1 VSIPSSVTHI
11 GYNAFEG
18 CDGLE
23 KVNISDISAW
33 CNISIDFDSANQ
45 WYYPHHLYLNGE
57 EVKNLVIPEDIEA
70 INGYAFYSCD
80 GLTSVTIPLS
90 VTSIGNGAFEWCTGL
105 TSVSIPS
112 SVTSIGFWAFRH
124 CTGLTEVSIPSS
136 VTSIGGGAFWG
147 CYGLT
152 SVTCMWDEPITAD
165 EIVFYETYNCPLYVP
180 VGTREKYQT
189 TEPWSRFS
197 TIIEKDMSGVD
208 DVNLSQETGV
218 SVVDGAICVS
228 GDEPVRIVAMNG
240 VTVYSGSGNCSV
252 NVAKGIYIVIVGGKS
267 HKVAVK

>member
-1 VSIPSSVTHI
+1 
-11 GYNAFEG
+11 
-18 CDGLE
+18 
-23 KVNISDISAW
+23 
-33 CNISIDFDSANQ
+33 
-45 WYYPHHLYLNGE
+45 
-57 EVKNLVIPEDIEA
+57 
-70 INGYAFYSCD
+70 
-80 GLTSVTIPLS
+80 
-90 VTSIGNGAFEWCTGL
+90 
-105 TSVSIPS
+105 
-112 SVTSIGFWAFRH
+112 
-124 CTGLTEVSIPSS
+124 
-136 VTSIGGGAFWG
+136 
-147 CYGLT
+147 
-152 SVTCMWDEPITAD
+152 MWDEPITAD

-252 NVAKGIYIVIVGGKS
+252 NVAKGIYVVIVGGKS
-267 HKVAVK
+267 HKVAVR